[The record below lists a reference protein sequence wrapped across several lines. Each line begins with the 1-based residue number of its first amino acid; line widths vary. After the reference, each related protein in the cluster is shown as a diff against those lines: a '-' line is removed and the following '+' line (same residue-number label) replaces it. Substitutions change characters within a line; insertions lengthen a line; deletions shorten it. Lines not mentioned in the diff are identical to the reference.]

1 MQLTFDAVDVK
12 GKPTHDVV
20 EAHNAREA
28 IEMLRRRGLFV
39 TRISDDTSPI
49 KKQVRTHAARE
60 LKLSTNHL
68 ALFTRQM
75 AMLLKAGSGVV
86 PAMNAIGRQMPKPSH
101 KELLR
106 RIASDLEDGNSLTET
121 LCRYPASFDPV
132 YCAIVAAGEASGSL
146 GKMFERLAEIVG
158 KRRALR
164 KQIKSA
170 FAYPVLLIAMCVKII
185 GVMLLFV
192 LPRFGDMFTQLGV
205 NPPTTTLML
214 LGLGK
219 ALHDYWYMLLF
230 GILLFAAATTWLV
243 LSSFG
248 HQLISNLQTRIPGIG
263 HLRAQMIQAQ
273 ILRTMGMLLDS
284 RVGLLETMELAR
296 KSTANRDFQN
306 LFVDMAETVTTG
318 GQVSTAMDR
327 CRLLAPY
334 VVQAVRTGE
343 ESGNLAGAMLYC
355 ADVLDESNTELLQT
369 VMKLIEP
376 AILIIMGLVVGGV
389 AISLF
394 LPLFDLTSAVQ

>member
-39 TRISDDTSPI
+39 TRISDDTSAA

-219 ALHDYWYMLLF
+219 ALHDYWYMLLL
-230 GILLFAAATTWLV
+230 GILVFAAATTWLV